1 MTSREDLHDLQGGVT
16 TDDAD
21 PAPLGTTEAPS
32 TDGAGPADDVI
43 DATEKAIST
52 AADPPAADPS
62 IPDPSA
68 AADPPAATDPEP
80 DPLADGLSVQI
91 SEDRMTATLTLP
103 PLMGAPTPDP
113 SAIVEYLRDEHRLVD
128 VDKDAVDQAV
138 IEATGSE
145 SKATAVVVARGAEAV
160 PGEDGRLE
168 WLGDF
173 FESRALKM
181 PDGRVDHYHHTKVSV
196 CEGQP
201 ILKIH
206 PPSRGQP
213 GTDVVGNTVKAHPG
227 SEAEI
232 ELDET
237 VRRDE
242 RDASLVCA
250 ARPGMV
256 EFYRGKVLVSEVLIV
271 DEVDFSSGSIDFEGA
286 VQVRNSVAP
295 KFTVA
300 GSGTVII
307 GGPVENARVES
318 KKSITIDKGVMG
330 KGDAV
335 VTCAGDLSIGFA
347 RETAIHCGGRLD
359 ARRELL
365 WCEGE
370 VHGDLMAETG
380 RIVGGHW
387 RAGGRVVADEV
398 GSREEVTTIIT
409 LGEAPE
415 QNRALK
421 LLTRDRKKYQE
432 QLVEFRRKYLPMIQG
447 RLGRIG
453 AKEREALE
461 QRLFL
466 YQRQASRSRK
476 REYVLRKKL
485 NIQRRASFLWVK
497 TMIFASTRLRMNG
510 GKHVHEFKEEQP
522 GPVCVRYDADTRSAV
537 IEHIGLEDCASRFR

>member
-1 MTSREDLHDLQGGVT
+1 MPMSSREDHHDTPGGV
-16 TDDAD
+16 
-21 PAPLGTTEAPS
+21 
-32 TDGAGPADDVI
+32 
-43 DATEKAIST
+43 ATEDTEETSVDVMEA
-52 AADPPAADPS
+52 PAADADGVAAEP
-62 IPDPSA
+62 PD
-68 AADPPAATDPEP
+68 DP
-80 DPLADGLSVQI
+80 DPLAEGLSVQI

-113 SAIVEYLRDEHRLVD
+113 AAIAEYLRDDHRLID
-128 VDKDAVDQAV
+128 VDTDAVEQAV
-138 IEATGSE
+138 LEATESE
-145 SKATAVVVARGAEAV
+145 SEATSTIVARGAEPVA
-160 PGEDGRLE
+160 GENGQLE

-173 FESRALKM
+173 FESRALKL
-181 PDGRVDHYHHTKVSV
+181 PDGRVDHYHRTKVSV
-196 CEGQP
+196 YEGQP

-206 PPSRGQP
+206 PPTKGQAGADVHGNPVKSQP
-213 GTDVVGNTVKAHPG
+213 GT
-227 SEAEI
+227 EAEV

-237 VRRDE
+237 VRREE
-242 RDASLVCA
+242 RDPSLICA
-250 ARPGMV
+250 ARAGMV
-256 EFYRGKVLVSEVLIV
+256 EYYRGRVSVSEVMIV

-447 RLGRIG
+447 RIGRID
-453 AKEREALE
+453 AKERDALE
-461 QRLFL
+461 QRLLL

-497 TMIFASTRLRMNG
+497 SMIFAGTRLRMNG

-537 IEHIGLEDCASRFR
+537 VEHIGLEDCASRFR